1 MKATVASI
9 AQRIALELD
18 GAIAFEALILTR
30 WAQLPIARRQEWLRG
45 LLVRGFQR
53 ECRVLRS
60 IQHEQANSTKAPPRE
75 AIAVEQ
81 LSTPRAS
88 PATPIPCISDNV
100 VSFAA
105 LREVIG

>member
-30 WAQLPIARRQEWLRG
+30 LAQLPTTRHQEWLRG

-53 ECRVLRS
+53 ECRGLRS

-75 AIAVEQ
+75 AIVIEQ
-81 LSTPRAS
+81 SSALQAS
-88 PATPIPCISDNV
+88 PAMPIPCSSDNV

-105 LREVIG
+105 LRKVIG